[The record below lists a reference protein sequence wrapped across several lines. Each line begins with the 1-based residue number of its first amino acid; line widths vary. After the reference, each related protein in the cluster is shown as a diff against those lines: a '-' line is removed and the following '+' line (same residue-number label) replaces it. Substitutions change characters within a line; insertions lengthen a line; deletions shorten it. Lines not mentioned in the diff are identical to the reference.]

1 MIGGGNGG
9 KPGSAPMPAG
19 FPRKIDFH
27 CEAGRWGTP
36 AAPKMGE
43 NGGEKVWENG
53 GVRWKTCRAAP
64 PCLSK
69 SFPQVFHAFSTAF
82 STKQN
87 PPKRIPTPNP
97 SFPKACFSFS
107 NVNLSLI
114 RGGNLS
120 IYANVL
126 YLQRLTMAYKENPP
140 QSGRY
145 ASAHFVGICCRN
157 AGR

>member
-53 GVRWKTCRAAP
+53 GVRWKTCCVAP

-69 SFPQVFHAFSTAF
+69 SFPQVFHAFSTEF
-82 STKQN
+82 STKQI
-87 PPKRIPTPNP
+87 PPKRVPTPNP
-97 SFPKACFSFS
+97 
-107 NVNLSLI
+107 
-114 RGGNLS
+114 
-120 IYANVL
+120 
-126 YLQRLTMAYKENPP
+126 
-140 QSGRY
+140 
-145 ASAHFVGICCRN
+145 
-157 AGR
+157 